1 MWSATQPF
9 TGERSCTSALPF
21 LIREEHT
28 EAKPPAQATFK
39 KNTSNR
45 EILSDM
51 IPTQHVYP

>member
-21 LIREEHT
+21 LIREEQT

-39 KNTSNR
+39 K
-45 EILSDM
+45 
-51 IPTQHVYP
+51 IPVTEKSFQT